1 MPNLFTSPN
10 APAGYPAVMPT
21 GNSLAV
27 TVASSL
33 RHRPIGLLA
42 ALLVAP
48 VFLGA
53 CASGVPVPTEQLAT
67 ARTAV
72 TSAANAG
79 AADLAPTELRLA
91 RDKLTQA
98 NVAVA
103 DKNNEHATYLARE
116 SQADANLA
124 EVKARSV
131 KAQKAAGEL
140 AEGNRVL
147 REELQRSAQ

>member
-1 MPNLFTSPN
+1 MLI
-10 APAGYPAVMPT
+10 A
-21 GNSLAV
+21 
-27 TVASSL
+27 
-33 RHRPIGLLA
+33 
-42 ALLVAP
+42 
-48 VFLGA
+48 A
-53 CASGVPVPTEQLAT
+53 CASTVPIPNEQLAI

-72 TSAANAG
+72 TSAASAG
-79 AADLAPTELRLA
+79 AADLAPTELRMA

-103 DKNNEHATYLARE
+103 DQHHEHATFLARE
-116 SQADANLA
+116 SQVDANLA
-124 EVKARSV
+124 EVKARSQ